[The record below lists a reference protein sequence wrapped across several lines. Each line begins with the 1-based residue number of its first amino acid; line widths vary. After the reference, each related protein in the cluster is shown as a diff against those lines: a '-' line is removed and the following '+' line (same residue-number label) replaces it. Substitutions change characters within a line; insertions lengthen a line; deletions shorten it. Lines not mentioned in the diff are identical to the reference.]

1 MSIVD
6 RAEGKKYRTSQWS
19 RIAERPPTTDL
30 SGGKTSADS
39 LTRLMASLV
48 VEYAVDFQFD
58 PFPPAALGSMVGSEG
73 PDCPS
78 CPVPVTDWI
87 GSRAV

>member
-19 RIAERPPTTDL
+19 KIAERPPTTDL

-58 PFPPAALGSMVGSEG
+58 PFPSVVLGLTVCFEDS
-73 PDCPS
+73 DCLS
-78 CPVPVTDWI
+78 CPVLVTDCTR
-87 GSRAV
+87 S